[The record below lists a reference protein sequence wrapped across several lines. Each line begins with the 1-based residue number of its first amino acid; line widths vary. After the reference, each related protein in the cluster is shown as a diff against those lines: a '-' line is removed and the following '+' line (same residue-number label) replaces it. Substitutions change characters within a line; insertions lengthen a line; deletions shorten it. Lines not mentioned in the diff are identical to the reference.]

1 MRPAGEIST
10 AILTAATR
18 LVREEAGQRRGPT
31 LQELAQ
37 HACVGIQAARRTV
50 DNMRRAGKL
59 EPVAQRKVDYRNR
72 PVAEYAPAQALPEDD
87 DQPFFDV
94 ASVFT
99 AWAQG

>member
-1 MRPAGEIST
+1 MRPSGEIST
-10 AILTAATR
+10 AILTAATH

-37 HACVGIQAARRTV
+37 HACVGYEAALNTV
-50 DNMRRAGKL
+50 KNLTRSGKL

-72 PVAEYAPAQALPEDD
+72 PVAEYAPALPVVEDD
-87 DQPFFDV
+87 EPPFFDV